1 MVCIQS
7 KLKQGFNFAS
17 QYIFTIENNLCNLMG
32 NSMQNQQDQ
41 RSFKSNDDKSSKK
54 PKIQLDQSEL
64 RSRLTPI
71 QYAVTQEK
79 ATERYR

>member
-1 MVCIQS
+1 
-7 KLKQGFNFAS
+7 
-17 QYIFTIENNLCNLMG
+17 
-32 NSMQNQQDQ
+32 MQNQQEDQ